1 MQNGG
6 PSSLNDNGVS
16 SSDSNNSAPKVS
28 AVPEEIASLVTKL
41 LQVVCVEEDEDE
53 IFSTLW
59 DFSGQSVYY
68 STHPLFLTR
77 GEIYLLVYNLHRNPE
92 EKSISQV
99 KRGLFKSIK
108 DVPSEKSNIDYLD
121 FWMCSVSS
129 LVPNSEKPHETP
141 STSMQPELL
150 QPPVILVFT
159 HADKPYK
166 GADPEELASEI
177 FGNLQRKSYGKQILD
192 FFVVD
197 NTKSGSKEGFTSK
210 TRK

>member
-129 LVPNSEKPHETP
+129 LVPNPFNFHATRAAAAP
-141 STSMQPELL
+141 SYSCLYPC
-150 QPPVILVFT
+150 
-159 HADKPYK
+159 
-166 GADPEELASEI
+166 
-177 FGNLQRKSYGKQILD
+177 
-192 FFVVD
+192 
-197 NTKSGSKEGFTSK
+197 
-210 TRK
+210 

>member
-121 FWMCSVSS
+121 FWMCSVS
-129 LVPNSEKPHETP
+129 VWFQIP

-159 HADKPYK
+159 HADKPLND
-166 GADPEELASEI
+166 ADPEELASEI

>member
-1 MQNGG
+1 MENGKWPFSYEKHTAQYIVNSLEKNNVSRYDNMQNGG

-129 LVPNSEKPHETP
+129 LVPNPFNFHATRAAAAP
-141 STSMQPELL
+141 SYSCLYPC
-150 QPPVILVFT
+150 
-159 HADKPYK
+159 
-166 GADPEELASEI
+166 
-177 FGNLQRKSYGKQILD
+177 
-192 FFVVD
+192 
-197 NTKSGSKEGFTSK
+197 
-210 TRK
+210 